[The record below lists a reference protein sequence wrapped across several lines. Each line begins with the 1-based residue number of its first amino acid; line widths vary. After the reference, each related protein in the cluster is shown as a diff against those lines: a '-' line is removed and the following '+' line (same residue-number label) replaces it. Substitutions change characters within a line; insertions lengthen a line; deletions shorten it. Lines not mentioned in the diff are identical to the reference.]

1 MMASGFPFPSDAQLV
16 ADGMAS
22 YAGLDV
28 VGDPIEIILRLDDG
42 SYAPPVPA
50 IAQVSQFRINE
61 LFDGSPAR
69 QGDFKALLRAT
80 WIPAGQR
87 RLEQRDRV
95 QWRGKPYS
103 VINYDDATHAVA
115 GTVFAI
121 ILWLRG

>member
-1 MMASGFPFPSDAQLV
+1 MATGFPFPSPEQLR
-16 ADGMAS
+16 ADGAGV
-22 YAGLDV
+22 YAGLDQ
-28 VGDPIEIILRLDDG
+28 VGDPIEIIVRNDDG
-42 SYAPPVPA
+42 TYATPVPA
-50 IAQVSQFRINE
+50 VAKVSQFRLDE
-61 LFDGSPAR
+61 LIAGSPAR
-69 QGDFKALLRAT
+69 QGDVKALLRAT

-121 ILWLRG
+121 VLWLRG

>member
-1 MMASGFPFPSDAQLV
+1 MASGFPFPSDAQLI

-28 VGDPIEIILRLDDG
+28 VGDPIEIILRNDDG
-42 SYAPPVPA
+42 TYAAPVNA
-50 IAQVSQFRINE
+50 VAKVSQFRLDE

-69 QGDFKALLRAT
+69 QGDVKALLRAT

-115 GTVFAI
+115 GTVLGVM
-121 ILWLRG
+121 LWLRG